1 MTATYIDL
9 QTPPNEVLSQRIRCR
24 RALEASAAH
33 LIRAA
38 GLLAGAAPAYDEA
51 LQQSLQAIRQAYTA
65 LLEWHNLSPRAGVPL
80 AELAAPAER
89 LVSALRTCWDV
100 TFAIAPFEGTPGGGL
115 PVVVRERA
123 ETSYYTARNTLA
135 VVIDSLPEGVTGD
148 AIRSLDRA
156 QAIRTGRI
164 EPTGE
169 AARAP
174 RTAPGRPARL
184 RPVATV

>member
-9 QTPPNEVLSQRIRCR
+9 QAPPGEVLSQEIRCR

-33 LIRAA
+33 LVRTAEH
-38 GLLAGAAPAYDEA
+38 LAGAAPAYDDA

-65 LLEWHNLSPRAGVPL
+65 LLEWHSLSPVADAPL
-80 AELAAPAER
+80 GELAAAAQR
-89 LVSALRTCWDV
+89 LANVLRTCWDV
-100 TFAIAPFEGTPGGGL
+100 TFTIAPLEGIPGGGL

-135 VVIDSLPEGVTGD
+135 VVIGSLPERITGD
-148 AIRSLDRA
+148 AVGALNRA
-156 QAIRTGRI
+156 QAIRIGRI
-164 EPTGE
+164 EPAGE
-169 AARAP
+169 AALASKTVRA
-174 RTAPGRPARL
+174 RAARL